1 MGRGRSNAISS
12 KSPSTWGGGGK
23 VKPSGSG
30 PAQPIIGMQRAIG
43 NQATLQTMADNPPE
57 TLGYEETHTSGGSS
71 GSIPYT
77 AMPAPETPAYNNV
90 YDEVEEE
97 SEEASGGSQPL
108 GYGTYAEVSSAEDE
122 PAYNNVYDEIEEQ
135 AAKSEE
141 ASGGGSQPSGYGVY
155 TDVSSDDVAPYN
167 NVYDEIEEQAAESE
181 EASGGGSVPSTYT
194 MYTGV
199 PASEEQASGG
209 GSASSGNSQDA
220 YTAPTRSM
228 LGGNASRDTA
238 ASAPKPKPTAPYVNE
253 NGFEMKPMNP
263 GMEQF
268 DTQVQRRGVAFA
280 PMQSTTH
287 YMKNEEQRKDYA
299 RGFNEQ
305 GLMTNASSGEALN
318 TIGALQAPAHG
329 SKADRH
335 IFTMDGEG
343 QFHSADAVRETRSR
357 GAQAMAEGRDTQER
371 FHHSSFNAGEAVAGA
386 GEMQVRDG
394 QVELLS
400 DTSGHYFPGSK
411 QMVQTVQQLER
422 NNVSMEKL
430 GVEFNGKGR
439 GENMQASALELLGYA
454 DHSPETAEQ
463 QMRAMHGKRDDVLE
477 ELRDSADGLDENS
490 NLTPSE
496 VVKQQKANKQASMQS
511 GGGNNQP
518 VVGFYAD

>member
-1 MGRGRSNAISS
+1 MTRARSNAISS
-12 KSPSTWGGGGK
+12 KSPPAWGGGSK

-30 PAQPIIGMQRAIG
+30 QSQPIIGMQRAVG
-43 NQATLQTMADNPPE
+43 NQATFQTMADKPPE
-57 TLGYEETHTSGGSS
+57 TIGYEETSTSGGSS
-71 GSIPYT
+71 APIPYS
-77 AMPAPETPAYNNV
+77 AVPGPDTPAYNNV
-90 YDEVEEE
+90 YDEIEEE
-97 SEEASGGSQPL
+97 SEEASGGGSQLP
-108 GYGTYAEVSSAEDE
+108 GYGTYTGVPPKEEE
-122 PAYNNVYDEIEEQ
+122 PAYNNVYDEIEE
-135 AAKSEE
+135 
-141 ASGGGSQPSGYGVY
+141 
-155 TDVSSDDVAPYN
+155 
-167 NVYDEIEEQAAESE
+167 ESE
-181 EASGGGSVPSTYT
+181 EASGGGS
-194 MYTGV
+194 
-199 PASEEQASGG
+199 
-209 GSASSGNSQDA
+209 ASSGEFYDTYSAPTRSTGGNSTSTDV
-220 YTAPTRSM
+220 YTAPTTGR
-228 LGGNASRDTA
+228 ASNTNTA
-238 ASAPKPKPTAPYVNE
+238 ASAPKPRPTAPYTNE

-263 GMEQF
+263 GMEAF
-268 DTQVQRRGVAFA
+268 DTNVQRKGVAFA

-305 GLMTNASSGEALN
+305 GLMTNASTGEALN

-343 QFHSADAVRETRSR
+343 QFHSADAVRETRTR
-357 GAQAMAEGRDTQER
+357 GAQAEAEGRDTQER

-394 QVELLS
+394 QVELVS

-411 QMVQTVQQLER
+411 QMMQTVQQLER

-454 DHSPETAEQ
+454 NHSPETAEQ
-463 QMRAMHGKRDDVLE
+463 QMREMHGKKDDVLE
-477 ELRDSADGLDENS
+477 ELRDAADGLDENS

-496 VVKQQKANKQASMQS
+496 VVKQQKANKQAAMQS
-511 GGGNNQP
+511 GGSDGQP

>member
-12 KSPSTWGGGGK
+12 KSSPVWGGGGK

-30 PAQPIIGMQRAIG
+30 PSQPIIGMQRAIG
-43 NQATLQTMADNPPE
+43 NQATLQTMTDEPPVTTGYDE
-57 TLGYEETHTSGGSS
+57 TSTSQGGSS
-71 GSIPYT
+71 GPIPYT
-77 AMPAPETPAYNNV
+77 AMPGPEAPAYNNV
-90 YDEVEEE
+90 YDEIEEEAVE
-97 SEEASGGSQPL
+97 SEEASGGGSQPP
-108 GYGTYAEVSSAEDE
+108 GYGAYVEFAPSEEEPSYNNVYDEIEEQSEEASDGGSQPHGYGVYSGVSSAEDE

-135 AAKSEE
+135 SEE
-141 ASGGGSQPSGYGVY
+141 ASGGGSAPYVY
-155 TDVSSDDVAPYN
+155 TTN
-167 NVYDEIEEQAAESE
+167 T
-181 EASGGGSVPSTYT
+181 GGGS
-194 MYTGV
+194 
-199 PASEEQASGG
+199 
-209 GSASSGNSQDA
+209 SSGIDA
-220 YTAPTRSM
+220 YTAPTTGGF
-228 LGGNASRDTA
+228 GGNMASSRSSA
-238 ASAPKPKPTAPYVNE
+238 EPAPKPKPTAPYTNE

-263 GMEQF
+263 GMEAF
-268 DTQVQRRGVAFA
+268 DTQVQRKGVAFA

-329 SKADRH
+329 SKPDRH

-343 QFHSADAVRETRSR
+343 QFHSADAVRETRTR
-357 GAQAMAEGRDTQER
+357 GAQAEAEGLDTQER

-394 QVELLS
+394 QVELVS

-411 QMVQTVQQLER
+411 QMMQTVQQLER

-439 GENMQASALELLGYA
+439 SENLQASALELLGYA
-454 DHSPETAEQ
+454 DHSPDTAEQ
-463 QMRAMHGKRDDVLE
+463 QMREMHGKKDDVLE
-477 ELRDSADGLDENS
+477 ELQDAADGLDENS

-496 VVKQQKANKQASMQS
+496 VVKQQRANKQASMQS
-511 GGGNNQP
+511 GGSDSRSA
-518 VVGFYAD
+518 VGFYAD